1 MRAKDYKY
9 LAIKKLQS
17 LLFNLDN
24 TKQDYKI
31 EDLKSILKDSEQAYE
46 DYLLLK
52 ENKNH
57 LPVTVRKSYK

>member
-9 LAIKKLQS
+9 LAIKKLQA

-31 EDLKSILKDSEQAYE
+31 EDYKSILKDSQQAYE

-52 ENKNH
+52 ENNNH
-57 LPVTVRKSYK
+57 LPVTERKSYK